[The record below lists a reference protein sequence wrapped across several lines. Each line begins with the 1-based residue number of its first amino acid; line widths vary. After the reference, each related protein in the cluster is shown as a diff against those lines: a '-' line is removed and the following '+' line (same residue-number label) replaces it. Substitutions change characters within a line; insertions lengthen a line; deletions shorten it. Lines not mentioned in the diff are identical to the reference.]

1 MKKFLLTALIA
12 VMGLSAQAQIV
23 SSRTAMY
30 QKAQRT
36 FMWTARAGYSIDM
49 NSGASGVTGGSGF
62 DTGFG
67 FTHFVNKEH
76 KRSGLFWGFE
86 ATAMTNSAKYDKVN
100 STPFIFGIYGTP
112 RVGYKFL
119 FPNKMAIAPYGGFY
133 VGYMLEGKES
143 KYDYQSYSVLVPTN
157 TYGKYSSTSYKYYY
171 QTTENKI
178 KAGECVTYGL
188 NFGVEFFFN
197 DHFFVD
203 MHYKFNLNK
212 NGKTNDRSYG
222 NITTEYN
229 IEQEFTGSKFTI
241 GVGVMF

>member
-30 QKAQRT
+30 EKAQRT

-62 DTGFG
+62 DAGFG
-67 FTHFVNKEH
+67 FTHFTNKQH

-86 ATAMTNSAKYDKVN
+86 ATAMTNSAKYNKVN
-100 STPFIFGIYGTP
+100 SRPFVIGIYGTP
-112 RVGYKFL
+112 RIGYKFL

-133 VGYMLEGKES
+133 VGYMIEGKE
-143 KYDYQSYSVLVPTN
+143 YEHDYQSYSVPKTT
-157 TYGKYSSTSYKYYY
+157 TYKYGGTYTSYDYYN
-171 QTTENKI
+171 QTTEYKI
-178 KAGECVTYGL
+178 KAGECAAYGL
-188 NFGVEFFFN
+188 HFGVEFFFN
-197 DHFFVD
+197 DHFFINT
-203 MHYKFNLNK
+203 HYKFNLNK
-212 NGKTNDRSYG
+212 NGETRDYSYG

-229 IEQEFTGSKFTI
+229 IEQKFTGSKFTI